1 MGYWKRNSPGQKV
14 PNMPLEIS
22 GEITPERMKGWSQ
35 SKNNAQLWMGLVI
48 EARSDVV
55 KSNIAQEPGML
66 DPSVQFSCSVMSDSL
81 WPHES
86 QNTRPICPSP
96 TPGVYSNSCPVN
108 RWCHPNISSS
118 IITPSSCLQSF
129 PAWKFFQMSQFCTS
143 GGQSIGVSP
152 SESVLPMNIQDW
164 FPLGWTCWVS

>member
-35 SKNNAQLWMGLVI
+35 SKKNTQLWIRLVI

-96 TPGVYSNSCPVN
+96 TPGVYSNSCPSS
-108 RWCHPNISSS
+108 WWSLPAISSS
-118 IITPSSCLQSF
+118 VAQLKSRLPGEISITSDM
-129 PAWKFFQMSQFCTS
+129 QM
-143 GGQSIGVSP
+143 IP
-152 SESVLPMNIQDW
+152 
-164 FPLGWTCWVS
+164 PLWQKVKRN